1 MKNELIYV
9 KAEIEIIE
17 AGEDIIRTSGIDL
30 PDIDLTEGELWESEI
45 RQGRMKVTKG
55 EWNRGANA
63 YRENA
68 PRWTPSSTGSYN
80 TSTTPKN
87 KTIP

>member
-30 PDIDLTEGELWESEI
+30 PDIDLTEGEL
-45 RQGRMKVTKG
+45 
-55 EWNRGANA
+55 
-63 YRENA
+63 
-68 PRWTPSSTGSYN
+68 
-80 TSTTPKN
+80 
-87 KTIP
+87 